1 MRRQSAMGKEMGR
14 KPSPYQSKFTHGWRA
29 YRAASISTITT
40 RTGGFIM
47 SWAQFSLAATTSA
60 AMASRIAVVSRI
72 ANSMELWW
80 IANDGSVQGAYWYQ
94 GSTWQR
100 YELA

>member
-1 MRRQSAMGKEMGR
+1 
-14 KPSPYQSKFTHGWRA
+14 
-29 YRAASISTITT
+29 
-40 RTGGFIM
+40 M
-47 SWAQFSLAATTSA
+47 SWAQFSLAPTTSA

-100 YELA
+100 YELAPAACARAHLATPCDRAST